1 MRKRKRKNSH
11 HGEQL
16 NMKYRQSILSIA
28 QRHGIN
34 KAFGKY
40 NKVRLYICFFDSAI
54 MTEPWNLLL
63 VIPDILTAK
72 NQWCSSVD

>member
-1 MRKRKRKNSH
+1 MRKRKRKSSH
-11 HGEQL
+11 HGDQL

-40 NKVRLYICFFDSAI
+40 NKVRLYIFFDSAI
-54 MTEPWNLLL
+54 MTEP
-63 VIPDILTAK
+63 
-72 NQWCSSVD
+72 